1 MPTDERPSAAVG
13 HLFMRARPVR
23 AAADR
28 LEQVGLRV
36 VVRRDSFAILELRG
50 GTHVVVRQLE
60 GDADEDVTFDLM
72 VEDLD
77 ATAER
82 FSAAGFELTPIQD
95 GRIHRSF
102 HATAPERF
110 RIQVLDSHAGDRVV

>member
-1 MPTDERPSAAVG
+1 
-13 HLFMRARPVR
+13 MRARPVP
-23 AAADR
+23 AAVDR
-28 LEQVGLRV
+28 LEQIGLRI
-36 VVRRDSFAILELRG
+36 VVRRDTFAILELRG
-50 GTHVVVRQLE
+50 GTHIVLRQLD
-60 GDADEDVTFDLM
+60 GDTDEDVSFDLM

-82 FSAAGFELTPIQD
+82 FSAAGFEITPIQD

-102 HATAPERF
+102 HATAPEHY